1 MRSGGGRVDLRG
13 LEPENMR
20 VVSSFEIESDA
31 VEPFLKNGYILSCP
45 ASGNAIYIDPGDEAP
60 RLLARVRERRLS
72 LIAVVLTHAHVDHI
86 TGVGQVVEEWGT
98 PIYLHPEDRSIY
110 DNLPEWGYWF
120 GLTCDPAPPPTDTL
134 EDGQTL
140 SLDCL
145 QIRVHHTPGHSPG
158 SVSLEV
164 ENHLFC
170 GDTVFQG
177 SIGRTDLPAASYDVL
192 IETIR
197 NRILPL
203 GDDIVLYPG
212 HGPVTTVGEERL
224 YNPFLTG
231 AARPVGF

>member
-1 MRSGGGRVDLRG
+1 
-13 LEPENMR
+13 MR

-31 VEPFLKNGYILSCP
+31 VEPFFKNGYILSCP
-45 ASGNAIYIDPGDEAP
+45 NSGNAIYIDPGDEAP
-60 RLLARVRERRLS
+60 RLLARVRERSLS

-98 PIYLHPEDRSIY
+98 PVYLHPEDRFLY
-110 DNLPEWGYWF
+110 DALSEQGRWF
-120 GLTCDPAPPPTDTL
+120 GVSCDPAPPPTDVL
-134 EDGQTL
+134 EDGQIL
-140 SLDCL
+140 NLDCL

-164 ENHLFC
+164 ESHLFC

-192 IETIR
+192 MGTIR
-197 NRILPL
+197 NRILSL
-203 GDDIVLYPG
+203 GDDVVLYPG

-231 AARPVGF
+231 AARPAGF